1 MSVARGQAD
10 VPMAL
15 RQGPPLTLAVQKRKS
30 SKRDE
35 NDVLQFDLKVE
46 CDCELVAYR
55 GLG

>member
-1 MSVARGQAD
+1 MMSVARGQAD

-35 NDVLQFDLKVE
+35 NDVLQFDLKFE
-46 CDCELVAYR
+46 CDCELVA
-55 GLG
+55 